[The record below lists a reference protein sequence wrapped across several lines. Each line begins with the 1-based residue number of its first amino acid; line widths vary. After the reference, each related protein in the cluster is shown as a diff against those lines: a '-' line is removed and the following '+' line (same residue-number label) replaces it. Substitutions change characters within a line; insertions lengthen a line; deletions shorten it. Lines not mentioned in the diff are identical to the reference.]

1 MSEEKIN
8 SIKTSYYSITPILS
22 YYGTEARVEFN
33 GSCLKQDE
41 ITFNH
46 GKIVNIYIVYEI
58 SKKISISDYL
68 ALENCLFGA
77 VSLTENA
84 DINKYKYSGYGVA
97 FDGYESFSFPG
108 IGLGKNVIMF
118 GVDTS
123 SFIHADNKKKYFW
136 FLVKVLH
143 KDKYIHW
150 LQKKCIRL
158 ILQSTIKCFV

>member
-1 MSEEKIN
+1 MLVTAVKFITGN
-8 SIKTSYYSITPILS
+8 SKDCLKKKLILSKRLIIDVITIS
-22 YYGTEARVEFN
+22 YYGTEPRVEFN

-46 GKIVNIYIVYEI
+46 GKIVNIYIVHEI

-108 IGLGKNVIMF
+108 IGLGKNKIMF

-123 SFIHADNKKKYFW
+123 SFIHADNKKKYF
-136 FLVKVLH
+136 
-143 KDKYIHW
+143 
-150 LQKKCIRL
+150 
-158 ILQSTIKCFV
+158 